1 MSKNLKNTDLSKFSD
16 ESNFEQ
22 LKKRSKKVSKKSK
35 TKRNHRDDYVNPD
48 DIDW

>member
-22 LKKRSKKVSKKSK
+22 FKKRSKKVSKKPK
-35 TKRNHRDDYVNPD
+35 IKRNHRDNYVNPD
-48 DIDW
+48 DID